1 MNRFLRHIAVYG
13 LITFIVLNAIAWCS
27 LYSLRNASFYKP
39 QFITY
44 ELKENQFDYAIIGSS
59 IGLTTLNTVLIDSI
73 TQKKGINLSIDD
85 TSISSN
91 YLMLQHFFEQGKK
104 INVCVLA
111 INHWDLANSSPQLN
125 DNDYRF
131 LPFVANDYVYDYYSE
146 MERGWFKPLTLS
158 HYIPAIGVS
167 YYNTEIFYPSI
178 IAPIHPNKKN
188 RFDAQGN
195 YFYPEKGIV
204 EPKEEN
210 SVTLAWK
217 NPFIKRIK
225 QLCDAHNTKLI
236 VYQAPMY
243 KTKIYNTNS
252 EYTFI
257 NHAASLTDSTYFY
270 DEIHLNA
277 SGRVVASTL
286 FANEMKELIKF

>member
-1 MNRFLRHIAVYG
+1 
-13 LITFIVLNAIAWCS
+13 
-27 LYSLRNASFYKP
+27 
-39 QFITY
+39 
-44 ELKENQFDYAIIGSS
+44 
-59 IGLTTLNTVLIDSI
+59 
-73 TQKKGINLSIDD
+73 
-85 TSISSN
+85 
-91 YLMLQHFFEQGKK
+91 
-104 INVCVLA
+104 
-111 INHWDLANSSPQLN
+111 
-125 DNDYRF
+125 
-131 LPFVANDYVYDYYSE
+131 
-146 MERGWFKPLTLS
+146 MEPGWFKPLTLS
-158 HYIPAIGVS
+158 HYIPAIGVG

-178 IAPIHPNKKN
+178 IARIHPNKKN

-225 QLCDAHNTKLI
+225 QLCDAHHTKLI

-252 EYTFI
+252 KYTFI
-257 NHAASLTDSTYFY
+257 NHAASLTDSTHFY

-277 SGRVVASTL
+277 SGRAVASTL
-286 FANEMKELIKF
+286 FANEMKKLMK